1 MNMDNLHMEE
11 FKQRIAALTDDE
23 KEVVVKMLSNEIL
36 VGELNRR
43 LTGMTDK
50 MTLIKDILE

>member
-1 MNMDNLHMEE
+1 MNTLHMEE
-11 FKQRIAALTDDE
+11 FKQRMTALTDEE
-23 KEVVVKMLSNEIL
+23 KEEVVKMLPNEIL

-43 LTGMTDK
+43 LTGMSDK

>member
-1 MNMDNLHMEE
+1 MDNLHMEE

>member
-1 MNMDNLHMEE
+1 MYSLHMEE
-11 FKQRIAALTDDE
+11 FKQRMTALTDDE
-23 KEVVVKMLSNEIL
+23 KEEVVKMLPNEIL

-43 LTGMTDK
+43 LTGMSNK

>member
-1 MNMDNLHMEE
+1 METLHMEE
-11 FKQRIAALTDDE
+11 FKQRITALTDEE
-23 KEVVVKMLSNEIL
+23 KDVVVKMLPNEIL

-50 MTLIKDILE
+50 MTLIKDILK

>member
-11 FKQRIAALTDDE
+11 FKQRMAALTDDE

-50 MTLIKDILE
+50 ITLIKDILE